1 MVEAFTK
8 KPTSAVADA
17 ICTLFVAF
25 NSILNCVFLF
35 LFDSR
40 IKCNILETF
49 GLEMPRQ
56 FPLSNL
62 SNSSDCKVD
71 DVSSGVVPIAPIGT
85 PASHT
90 LISIAKLTHDSKS
103 FTMSSPFKPSSSPK
117 SLDNLDSHPPVSF
130 NPLDSNPP
138 ASQVYSFKG
147 GAGRLLD
154 FFSSGVDRSEST
166 SPPIAAFSDVD
177 SRTSLS
183 INSGQT
189 GKTKMDK
196 MSRSFLNP
204 TFSSSGRNSISSRF
218 SPF

>member
-49 GLEMPRQ
+49 GLELPRQ
-56 FPLSNL
+56 FPLSNP
-62 SNSSDCKVD
+62 SNSSDCTTGHKVE

-90 LISIAKLTHDSKS
+90 LISIAKLSQDSKS
-103 FTMSSPFKPSSSPK
+103 FTMSSPFKASGSPK
-117 SLDNLDSHPPVSF
+117 SLDSLHSNPPVSF
-130 NPLDSNPP
+130 NPLDSIPP
-138 ASQVYSFKG
+138 AGQVYSFKG

-154 FFSSGVDRSEST
+154 SFSSGVDQDGSNK
-166 SPPIAAFSDVD
+166 PIAAD
-177 SRTSLS
+177 RTSLS
-183 INSGQT
+183 IN
-189 GKTKMDK
+189 K

-204 TFSSSGRNSISSRF
+204 TFSGSGC
-218 SPF
+218 